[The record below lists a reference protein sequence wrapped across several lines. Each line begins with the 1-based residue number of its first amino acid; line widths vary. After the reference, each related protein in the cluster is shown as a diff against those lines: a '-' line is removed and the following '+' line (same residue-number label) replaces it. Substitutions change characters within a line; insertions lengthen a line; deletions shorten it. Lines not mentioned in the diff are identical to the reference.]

1 MEYLVCARH
10 CSRCLSYISEQK
22 KVKIVAVMEL
32 HPSETNNKQ
41 TNCKTKVYHRLVDVL
56 EEALNWV
63 SAIRSEGGG
72 WGWGAGCNLNKM
84 PRVRFTERV
93 RFEQDWN

>member
-1 MEYLVCARH
+1 MLSWSFILVRQTINKHTAK
-10 CSRCLSYISEQK
+10 LKYI
-22 KVKIVAVMEL
+22 I
-32 HPSETNNKQ
+32 
-41 TNCKTKVYHRLVDVL
+41 

-93 RFEQDWN
+93 IFEQDWN

>member
-1 MEYLVCARH
+1 MEYLVHARH

-22 KVKIVAVMEL
+22 KVKIFAVMEL

-41 TNCKTKVYHRLVDVL
+41 TYCKTKVYHRLVDVL

-63 SAIRSEGGG
+63 SGIRSEGGG

-93 RFEQDWN
+93 IFEQDWN